1 MTFARRIFT
10 LAGIYG
16 LLVMTPMYFLEPQ
29 ISAMGKPLSNPESY
43 YGFVGVT
50 LVFQLVF
57 LTVGRDPERFRPIM
71 LLGVLEKASFA
82 VEPPDIE
89 RQAGGGHERDHR
101 EHHKDQD
108 LAALYARSTPLQLM
122 TIVTSLPMPSRPLV
136 SRGRSWAMSGMI
148 RSWW

>member
-29 ISAMGKPLSNPESY
+29 ISAMGKPLSNPEFY

-82 VEPPDIE
+82 GAVATLCLMGRTQGIIVIFAVID
-89 RQAGGGHERDHR
+89 AVLGALFL
-101 EHHKDQD
+101 
-108 LAALYARSTPLQLM
+108 LAWMRSRATPLG
-122 TIVTSLPMPSRPLV
+122 
-136 SRGRSWAMSGMI
+136 GR
-148 RSWW
+148 